1 MTSVLPLHVKIM
13 DHVLSMD
20 LQDIFV
26 HVNLDI
32 QALAVKVRH
41 LYCFTKIAKMHEIDF
56 RDLDQLEFNYAR

>member
-1 MTSVLPLHVKIM
+1 M

-32 QALAVKVRH
+32 QALDVKVRH